1 MDSRYKSLLVKMV
14 AENQKEKDEKR
25 KLEESIRNEN
35 SKNSKCIQDTV
46 ALCLQQDQKIQNLT
60 KENLLLT
67 DENKK
72 MKAQIEATQAGF
84 QIIAL

>member
-1 MDSRYKSLLVKMV
+1 MDSHRKSLLVQMV

-25 KLEESIRNEN
+25 KLEERIKNE
-35 SKNSKCIQDTV
+35 NSKCIQDTV
-46 ALCLQQDQKIQNLT
+46 ALCLQQDQKIQNLA

-84 QIIAL
+84 QIVAI